1 MISGFESDCTDRN
14 IRVYFADATVDAP
27 ALESP
32 LFEFSKKFVG
42 GDAKGDFITL
52 DQRVKE
58 SLKSTRG
65 DLIMQMNIEGF
76 EYEALDFALKEL
88 INRFRI
94 IVIEFHGL
102 DLFESLKRGFP
113 KTAIHTCLCS
123 HSSQ

>member
-1 MISGFESDCTDRN
+1 MVVPKNDHSSSSPGFHSCAINPARSLGDGGYLIPDDFDDTVACFSPGVSSISGFESDCTDRN

-58 SLKSTRG
+58 S
-65 DLIMQMNIEGF
+65 
-76 EYEALDFALKEL
+76 
-88 INRFRI
+88 
-94 IVIEFHGL
+94 
-102 DLFESLKRGFP
+102 
-113 KTAIHTCLCS
+113 
-123 HSSQ
+123 